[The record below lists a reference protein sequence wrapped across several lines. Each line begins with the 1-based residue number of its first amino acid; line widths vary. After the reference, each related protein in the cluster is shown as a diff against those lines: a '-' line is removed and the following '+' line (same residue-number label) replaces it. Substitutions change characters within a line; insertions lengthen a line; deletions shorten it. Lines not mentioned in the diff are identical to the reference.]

1 MRNNVWIMRASEVNF
16 YKSVLTCFDA
26 DFFDIQIATQS
37 PADKELGNFLSG
49 DGARLSGTAELQD
62 LGFFCRE
69 FDADTIKNYEN
80 IVLNANFL
88 SRKGPLNEKVSPET
102 HCVALKHSLDMP
114 IFSYRL
120 PAHWY
125 IGASQRQIEIAE
137 NGKVP
142 RSQTELFTK
151 IMEMPIALR
160 NEYAYSGPY
169 HLGEWVT
176 RRHNP
181 KAVLQQELE
190 AFLGCTFDATKPVV
204 AFLQDEFCH
213 EQQVLEGLA
222 RLTEHVNLV
231 VKAGPRISALPGV
244 FAYPPSGFAPNLLR
258 FAADFILAGYHSG
271 TLASSIVLGLPVV
284 PFYTTMI
291 IWKGGVDAGK
301 RKRYTVYLERQGN
314 GDNICIDILE
324 QINPPVNLQDTEAV
338 LERMNNTSWWKDY
351 TCRLPVAQRRIFG
364 DYTIEDATEKTAQL
378 IKNVFSYGTFGED
391 VAAVR
396 VRPGVKFPV

>member
-1 MRNNVWIMRASEVNF
+1 MRHNVWVMRASEVNF
-16 YKSVLTCFDA
+16 YKSVVTCFDA
-26 DFFDIQIATQS
+26 DFFDIQIAIQT
-37 PADKELGNFLSG
+37 PADRELGNFLSG

-62 LGFFCRE
+62 LGFFCRP

-80 IVLNANFL
+80 IVLNTNFL
-88 SRKGPLNEKVSPET
+88 SRKGPLNEKISPEAR
-102 HCVALKHSLDMP
+102 CVALKHSLDSP
-114 IFSYRL
+114 IFSYRT

-125 IGASQRQIEIAE
+125 IGASQRQIEITE
-137 NGKVP
+137 IGKAL
-142 RSQTELFTK
+142 RSQAELFTK
-151 IMEMPIALR
+151 IMEMPISLR

-181 KAVLQQELE
+181 KEVLRQELE

-204 AFLQDEFCH
+204 AFLQDEFCY
-213 EQQVLEGLA
+213 EQQVLDGLA

-244 FAYPPSGFAPNLLR
+244 FVYPSSSFAPNLLR

-271 TLASSIVLGLPVV
+271 TLASSIVLGLPVI
-284 PFYTTMI
+284 PFYTPMI
-291 IWKGGVDAGK
+291 IWKAGVDAGK
-301 RKRYTVYLERQGN
+301 YKQYTAYMERQEN

-324 QINPPVNLQDTEAV
+324 QINPPLNLQDTDAV
-338 LERMNNTSWWKDY
+338 LERMNNIAWWKDY
-351 TCRLPVAQRRIFG
+351 ERRLPVAQKSIFG
-364 DYTIEDATEKTAQL
+364 DYLIEGASEKTAQL
-378 IKNVFSYGTFGED
+378 IRHVFEDGTFGKD

-396 VRPGVKFPV
+396 VYPGVKLPV